1 MATIMK
7 FDLENKTNIPILY
20 VDSINKS
27 SYIEEM
33 INYIIRYI
41 REITNKSIDNRN
53 DYIVSSIDDIHKKC
67 DDGYWIIID
76 EKEVVLY
83 KKELSK
89 GNFYN
94 SVYVNEIFKLK
105 SYECPRIV
113 PKLLKKPSMFDSFTD
128 ELKASVSNYRT
139 RARSTV

>member
-7 FDLENKTNIPILY
+7 FDLENKTNLPILY

-27 SYIEEM
+27 SYVEEM

-53 DYIVSSIDDIHKKC
+53 DYIVSNVDEIHKKC
-67 DDGYWIIID
+67 NDGYWMIID

-83 KKELSK
+83 KREISK
-89 GNFYN
+89 GIFYD
-94 SVYVNEIFKLK
+94 SIYVNEIFKLK

-113 PKLLKKPSMFDSFTD
+113 SKLLKKPSMFDNFTD
-128 ELKASVSNYRT
+128 ELKMSVSNYRT
-139 RARSTV
+139 RSSSAI